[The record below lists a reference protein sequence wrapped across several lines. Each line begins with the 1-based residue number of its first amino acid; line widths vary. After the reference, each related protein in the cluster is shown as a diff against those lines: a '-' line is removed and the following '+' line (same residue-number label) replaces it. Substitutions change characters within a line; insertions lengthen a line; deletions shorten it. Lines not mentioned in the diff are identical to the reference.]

1 MSVLYIGLFLIILY
15 MIFYKNYY
23 HLNKCECMGVDKI
36 IVFNQPWN
44 MTSRHT
50 RNMSYDIR
58 GDVENPYFETGP
70 WNNSSLI

>member
-15 MIFYKNYY
+15 MIFYKNYE
-23 HLNKCECMGVDKI
+23 CESMDVDKI

>member
-15 MIFYKNYY
+15 MIFYKNYE
-23 HLNKCECMGVDKI
+23 CESMDVDKI

-58 GDVENPYFETGP
+58 GDVENPYFDTGP

>member
-1 MSVLYIGLFLIILY
+1 MSVLYICLFLIILY
-15 MIFYKNYY
+15 LIFYKKYY
-23 HLNKCECMGVDKI
+23 HLNECMDVDRI
-36 IVFNQPWN
+36 IVINQPWN

-58 GDVENPYFETGP
+58 GEVENPYFNTGP

>member
-15 MIFYKNYY
+15 MIFYKNYE
-23 HLNKCECMGVDKI
+23 CECMGVDKI